1 MSKPIYPCIWF
12 NNNAREAADFYC
24 TVFSGASLLESN
36 PIVTR
41 FTAGGITFML
51 LNGGSKYTVTPAVSY
66 FVYCEGEAEINRL
79 YEQLKEGGKVVMP
92 LDKYDWSPRYAWIE
106 DRFGVNWQLDVEAIN
121 SPQKI
126 VPNLLF
132 VNQKNDKVHV
142 ARERYT
148 SIFKPSML
156 LMDMAYPKEA
166 GMPNGSLLFAQFKLN
181 GFIINAMS
189 STLQHDYDFSPGN
202 SFVVECD
209 TQKEIDDYWE
219 ALGKNGR
226 YDMCGW
232 LADEFGVSWQIV
244 PSILPQL
251 MSDPVKGPRVIQ
263 AFLQMQKFDIQTLL
277 DA

>member
-1 MSKPIYPCIWF
+1 MSMPIYPCIWF
-12 NNNAREAADFYC
+12 NNNAQEAAAFYC
-24 TVFSGASLLESN
+24 SLFNDAKLLESN
-36 PIVTR
+36 PMVTR
-41 FTAGGITFML
+41 FSAGGISFML
-51 LNGGSKYTVTPAVSY
+51 LNGGPKYAPTPAVSY
-66 FVYCEGEAEINRL
+66 FVYCEAETEINRL
-79 YEQLKEGGKVVMP
+79 YDALKEGGKILMP

-132 VNQKNDKVHV
+132 VNQKNSKVHE
-142 ARERYT
+142 AREKYT
-148 SIFKPSML
+148 AIFKPSML
-156 LMDMAYPKEA
+156 LMDMAYPPEA

-181 GFIINAMS
+181 GFIMNAMS

-209 TQKEIDDYWE
+209 TQEEIDVLWE

-251 MSDPVKGPRVIQ
+251 MSDPEKGHRVIQ
-263 AFLQMQKFDIQTLL
+263 AFLKMQKFDIQTLL

>member
-1 MSKPIYPCIWF
+1 MKRTIYPCLWF
-12 NNNAREAADFYC
+12 NNNAAEAANFYC
-24 TVFSGASLLESN
+24 NVFDDAKLLDSN
-36 PIVTR
+36 AIVSR
-41 FTAGGITFML
+41 IEIGGMTFMM
-51 LNGGSKYTVTPAVSY
+51 LNGGPKYVMTPAISY
-66 FVYCEGEAEINRL
+66 FVYCDGEHKIERL
-79 YEQLKEGGKVVMP
+79 YDLLKEGGKVMMP

-132 VNQKNDKVHV
+132 VNSKNSWVHA
-142 ARERYT
+142 AREKYT
-148 SIFKPSML
+148 SVFKPSML
-156 LMDMAYPKEA
+156 LMDMAYPPQA
-166 GMPNGSLLFAQFKLN
+166 GMPDGSLLFAQFKLN
-181 GFIINAMS
+181 GFIMNAMS

-209 TQKEIDDYWE
+209 SQEEIDYFWE
-219 ALGKNGR
+219 TLGKNGR

-244 PSILPQL
+244 PSMLPQL
-251 MSDPVKGPRVIQ
+251 MSDPEKGPRVIQ
-263 AFLQMQKFDIQTLL
+263 AFLKMQKFDIQTLL